1 MARILVIDDQPDVAR
16 AIARMLRTHE
26 IVAETNPR
34 HAVDRIIDGEQFD
47 MVLVDFEMPHMNGRD
62 VSDALTEALLTQ
74 PPIVLIMSGSE
85 NVASMFETGR
95 GVLLKPL
102 KGDDLRNLVSELL
115 HDHAALS
122 HHHADA

>member
-34 HAVDRIIDGEQFD
+34 HAVDRIVDGEPFD

-62 VSDALTEALLTQ
+62 VSDALTEARLTQ

-122 HHHADA
+122 HHHTDT